1 MSLPMIRSRHRT
13 RLTAAT
19 AAVGLALATAL
30 ATGSAA
36 PAAEPVI
43 DGAGLAVEHELSA
56 GGYIVIL
63 GEQPAATYDGTT
75 SGLRRTAPAAG
86 ETLRADSAAVRTYRS
101 HLREQQ
107 EEVADAVGA
116 DPVHHYTVALN
127 GFSARLSAE
136 QAQTLQRTPG
146 VRAVVKDTPRHVD
159 TVSSPEF
166 LGLSGADGVWQELG
180 GAPEAGHGVVVGVID
195 TGIWPENPSFAGE
208 QLPSEPTGEVGEPY
222 STSETGTAMLKA
234 NGDTFTGECE
244 PGEEWTADL
253 CNDKLIS
260 ARYFPDGFVSNV
272 PPEHRD
278 EFERISTRDGDGHG
292 THTASTAA
300 GNHDVAMSVDDR
312 GFGTG
317 SGMAP
322 GAKIAAYKV
331 CWNDDDASTGGC
343 YPSDSVAAI
352 DQAVLDGVDVIN
364 YSISGAVD
372 TVVDPV
378 ELAFLSAASANV
390 FVAASAGN
398 SGPGS
403 STVAH
408 NSPWLTSVG
417 ASTHA
422 VYEGTVELGDGQR
435 FRGSMIDDA
444 GVPEQTPLV
453 YAGDIAADGVDP
465 AEAALCGPDTLDDAA
480 AAGAIVLCDRGV
492 HARVDK
498 SAEVARAGG
507 AGSILANTDPAEG
520 LNADLHVIATTHVGA
535 DDGDVIRDYVT
546 GDGAATAALLPG
558 DQTDLPPT
566 PTPVIAGFSSRG
578 PALANG
584 GDVLKPDVAAPG
596 VDVLAGVAPGPSG
609 DNDFGF
615 LSGTSMASPHVA
627 GLAALIRGAEPGWS
641 AMAVKSA
648 LMTTAYDLK
657 STDGVDVSADTDRFN
672 SGAGHV
678 DPTRFLDPGLV
689 YESGPDDWLSFIE
702 GIGEETGIPGVEP
715 IDPSDLNQA
724 SIAVGALAGRQVIT
738 REVTAVTPGLYRA
751 DIDVPGFDAEV
762 TPSVLYLGRPGQT
775 KRFEV
780 TLTRTTAPLDEYA
793 QGTLTWSG
801 GGTTVRSPIVAQPV
815 AVAVPDE
822 VTGTGSAGELTYDVV
837 SGSDGDIDVALTGL
851 VPGVVT
857 DGTLTP
863 GEPSDPEGNTSSQT
877 VEFEVP
883 EGTDLARFDLVSGS
897 DGADYDMYVYGPD
910 GEQLAVN
917 GATGASSERVDLT
930 EPAAGT
936 YAIVVHLFSSA
947 DGAPVDFSLRNFAV
961 GAEAAGNATVA
972 PDPIQGTRG
981 TPETVTV
988 TYEGLD
994 DSLPYLGTVTYE
1006 GSSTHTTVAI
1016 N

>member
-1 MSLPMIRSRHRT
+1 
-13 RLTAAT
+13 
-19 AAVGLALATAL
+19 
-30 ATGSAA
+30 
-36 PAAEPVI
+36 
-43 DGAGLAVEHELSA
+43 
-56 GGYIVIL
+56 
-63 GEQPAATYDGTT
+63 
-75 SGLRRTAPAAG
+75 
-86 ETLRADSAAVRTYRS
+86 
-101 HLREQQ
+101 
-107 EEVADAVGA
+107 
-116 DPVHHYTVALN
+116 
-127 GFSARLSAE
+127 
-136 QAQTLQRTPG
+136 
-146 VRAVVKDTPRHVD
+146 
-159 TVSSPEF
+159 
-166 LGLSGADGVWQELG
+166 
-180 GAPEAGHGVVVGVID
+180 
-195 TGIWPENPSFAGE
+195 AGE

-507 AGSILANTDPAEG
+507 AGSIL
-520 LNADLHVIATTHVGA
+520 
-535 DDGDVIRDYVT
+535 
-546 GDGAATAALLPG
+546 
-558 DQTDLPPT
+558 
-566 PTPVIAGFSSRG
+566 
-578 PALANG
+578 
-584 GDVLKPDVAAPG
+584 
-596 VDVLAGVAPGPSG
+596 
-609 DNDFGF
+609 
-615 LSGTSMASPHVA
+615 
-627 GLAALIRGAEPGWS
+627 
-641 AMAVKSA
+641 
-648 LMTTAYDLK
+648 
-657 STDGVDVSADTDRFN
+657 
-672 SGAGHV
+672 
-678 DPTRFLDPGLV
+678 
-689 YESGPDDWLSFIE
+689 
-702 GIGEETGIPGVEP
+702 
-715 IDPSDLNQA
+715 
-724 SIAVGALAGRQVIT
+724 
-738 REVTAVTPGLYRA
+738 
-751 DIDVPGFDAEV
+751 
-762 TPSVLYLGRPGQT
+762 
-775 KRFEV
+775 
-780 TLTRTTAPLDEYA
+780 
-793 QGTLTWSG
+793 
-801 GGTTVRSPIVAQPV
+801 
-815 AVAVPDE
+815 
-822 VTGTGSAGELTYDVV
+822 
-837 SGSDGDIDVALTGL
+837 
-851 VPGVVT
+851 
-857 DGTLTP
+857 
-863 GEPSDPEGNTSSQT
+863 
-877 VEFEVP
+877 
-883 EGTDLARFDLVSGS
+883 
-897 DGADYDMYVYGPD
+897 
-910 GEQLAVN
+910 
-917 GATGASSERVDLT
+917 
-930 EPAAGT
+930 
-936 YAIVVHLFSSA
+936 
-947 DGAPVDFSLRNFAV
+947 
-961 GAEAAGNATVA
+961 
-972 PDPIQGTRG
+972 
-981 TPETVTV
+981 
-988 TYEGLD
+988 
-994 DSLPYLGTVTYE
+994 
-1006 GSSTHTTVAI
+1006 
-1016 N
+1016 